1 MCNNK
6 FSPYSSEHCSKVS
19 FLSVVGFSIQTTQLP
34 NRWDYRI
41 SNSVTVDFTKLWVS
55 SEYCTDA
62 SGILQDILAKKC
74 KSLIKCIL
82 YNCVFSKCPRWIYW
96 IQCLKHLNICSNL
109 PPLVLETRILPQHQ
123 QGKSKRQNLSLGPS
137 SCFSDISDS
146 MMQGIY
152 KSTQWPHHIY
162 SYTCA

>member
-1 MCNNK
+1 MCNDK
-6 FSPYSSEHCSKVS
+6 CSTYSSEHCSKVS
-19 FLSVVGFSIQTTQLP
+19 FLSVVGFGIQRTQLP

-62 SGILQDILAKKC
+62 SGILQDILAKKG
-74 KSLIKCIL
+74 KGLIKYIL
-82 YNCVFSKCPRWIYW
+82 YNWVFSKISRWIHW
-96 IQCLKHLNICSNL
+96 IQCPKHLNICSNL

-123 QGKSKRQNLSLGPS
+123 QDKSKGQNLSFGPS

-146 MMQGIY
+146 LMQGTH
-152 KSTQWPHHIY
+152 KSAQWPHPIY